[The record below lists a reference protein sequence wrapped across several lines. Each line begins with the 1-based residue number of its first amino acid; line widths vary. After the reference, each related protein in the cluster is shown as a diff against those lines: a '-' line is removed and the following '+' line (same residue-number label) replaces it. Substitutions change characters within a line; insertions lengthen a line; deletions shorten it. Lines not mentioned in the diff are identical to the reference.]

1 MAEHRE
7 SGPELVTQCRTRAR
21 YPGPRNPGPDLTAGL
36 PGRGTESI
44 AGSQDQ
50 RSDLPPADCDSQFG
64 PCGLGA
70 AAWAGSESAG
80 TSRPGHDRLP
90 VGPSQARPISGPG
103 PGPATFADRRDLPPP
118 AHAGVRRGGP
128 HRVSAGERLAPCGPQ
143 CCRAVSISI
152 AARVL
157 LDSRDSL
164 STASRVPARPVR
176 TPVLSS
182 RQHLH
187 SLSRHLQHTTGGRA
201 RSPAARMPW
210 LASG

>member
-21 YPGPRNPGPDLTAGL
+21 YPGPRNPGPDLTVGL

-50 RSDLPPADCDSQFG
+50 RSNLPPADCDSQFG

-103 PGPATFADRRDLPPP
+103 PGPATFDRLDLPPREPRRPPP
-118 AHAGVRRGGP
+118 ACVSRSGRAGRKISSHALGREGGERGGP
-128 HRVSAGERLAPCGPQ
+128 HRVSGSP
-143 CCRAVSISI
+143 RADPGAVE
-152 AARVL
+152 
-157 LDSRDSL
+157 
-164 STASRVPARPVR
+164 P
-176 TPVLSS
+176 
-182 RQHLH
+182 
-187 SLSRHLQHTTGGRA
+187 
-201 RSPAARMPW
+201 
-210 LASG
+210 